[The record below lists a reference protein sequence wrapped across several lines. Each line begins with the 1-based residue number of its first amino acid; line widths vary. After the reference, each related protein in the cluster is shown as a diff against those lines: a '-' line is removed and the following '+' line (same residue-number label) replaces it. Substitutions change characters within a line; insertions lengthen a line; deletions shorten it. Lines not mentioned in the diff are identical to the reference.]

1 MLWACALLM
10 VTAFDAGAQPV
21 EPKKPI
27 IDTSDP
33 RHASIELVTK
43 SFGDSVVLRWGPSKP
58 GAWTI
63 ANKLG
68 YIVERAPI
76 SEADQGKPVFTRL
89 SSVVIKP
96 WPLDEW
102 KRRIQLENRYGAIA
116 AQMLYGGK
124 ATPDASAKSINS
136 LRDASQEFQNRHGF
150 ALFAADNDAIAAE
163 GLALRLTD
171 RSVRTGDR
179 YIYRVFV
186 AEIDPTY
193 KIDTAYAV
201 VDVAAA
207 TPNPAPMDVQAEG
220 RDGRIVLTWKDYP
233 GASYSGY
240 RVYRADAGSDNYKEL
255 TSTPVIAVTP
265 TGALEPAIP
274 TYHDTTIV
282 NYKHYKYRVIGISPF
297 AEMSQPAEVVAYGRD
312 LTAPAAPVIE
322 NPEQT
327 GRGRV
332 QLKWTMPNN
341 ANLSDLNGF
350 VVARSASA
358 AGGFMQITP
367 NPLPKSAREFTDNAA
382 SEEEPY
388 YMVGAVDTAGNVA
401 PSLTAYV
408 VIVDSMPPSPP
419 KGLVAT
425 VDTTGIVT
433 LKWSLG
439 PEPDIVGYR
448 VLWANDPSHEFTQ
461 RTNHPIQDTFFVD
474 TISLKTLTPY
484 VYYRVAALDE
494 RYNHSE
500 MSEMLMVRRPDII
513 APDASVFSDV
523 FVTDS
528 TVDLRWNISTSKDL
542 KEQRLY
548 RREAESGVYK
558 LYKTFS
564 PRVDSFVDRD
574 VKQTII
580 YDYQLETVDSA
591 GHVSERAMAVRGR
604 PYDPGTRADVQG
616 LRASIDNTG
625 NIRVSWSY
633 PKPPLE
639 KYWYVLYRSVGDHEV
654 SPYKAVEPG
663 KTEFVDN
670 SLPAK
675 GLYKYAVRVKTSKG
689 GESMMTPV
697 VTVDVK

>member
-1 MLWACALLM
+1 
-10 VTAFDAGAQPV
+10 
-21 EPKKPI
+21 
-27 IDTSDP
+27 
-33 RHASIELVTK
+33 
-43 SFGDSVVLRWGPSKP
+43 
-58 GAWTI
+58 
-63 ANKLG
+63 
-68 YIVERAPI
+68 
-76 SEADQGKPVFTRL
+76 
-89 SSVVIKP
+89 
-96 WPLDEW
+96 
-102 KRRIQLENRYGAIA
+102 
-116 AQMLYGGK
+116 
-124 ATPDASAKSINS
+124 
-136 LRDASQEFQNRHGF
+136 
-150 ALFAADNDAIAAE
+150 
-163 GLALRLTD
+163 
-171 RSVRTGDR
+171 
-179 YIYRVFV
+179 
-186 AEIDPTY
+186 
-193 KIDTAYAV
+193 
-201 VDVAAA
+201 
-207 TPNPAPMDVQAEG
+207 
-220 RDGRIVLTWKDYP
+220 
-233 GASYSGY
+233 
-240 RVYRADAGSDNYKEL
+240 
-255 TSTPVIAVTP
+255 
-265 TGALEPAIP
+265 
-274 TYHDTTIV
+274 
-282 NYKHYKYRVIGISPF
+282 
-297 AEMSQPAEVVAYGRD
+297 
-312 LTAPAAPVIE
+312 
-322 NPEQT
+322 
-327 GRGRV
+327 
-332 QLKWTMPNN
+332 
-341 ANLSDLNGF
+341 
-350 VVARSASA
+350 
-358 AGGFMQITP
+358 
-367 NPLPKSAREFTDNAA
+367 
-382 SEEEPY
+382 
-388 YMVGAVDTAGNVA
+388 MVGAVDTAGNVA